1 MIIINEIILDNYVN
15 KLKINNI
22 REYAKTQNINLKN
35 NEDEIIYN
43 FIKNNYKKLFKENY
57 NEELIKEL
65 KCKLSF
71 DTYNKVNL
79 LYKEAKEKIR
89 N

>member
-1 MIIINEIILDNYVN
+1 MNEVFLN
-15 KLKINNI
+15 KYIDKLTINNI
-22 REYAKTQNINLKN
+22 NEYAKNQNIKLIN

-43 FIKNNYKKLFKENY
+43 FIKKNYKNLYNENY
-57 NEELIKEL
+57 SEDLIKEL
-65 KCKLSF
+65 KCSLSF
-71 DTYNKVNL
+71 NTYEKINA

>member
-1 MIIINEIILDNYVN
+1 MFDNYIK
-15 KLKINNI
+15 KLKIENI
-22 REYAKTQNINLKN
+22 NEYAKMQNIILIN

-43 FIKNNYKKLFKENY
+43 FIKNNYKILFKENY

-71 DTYNKVNL
+71 DTYIKINN

>member
-1 MIIINEIILDNYVN
+1 MNEIILSKYID
-15 KLKINNI
+15 KLTIKHIN
-22 REYAKTQNINLKN
+22 EYANNQNIKLIN

-43 FIKNNYKKLFKENY
+43 FIKNNYKKLY
-57 NEELIKEL
+57 NEKYDESLIKDL
-65 KCKLSF
+65 KCSLTF
-71 DTYNKVNL
+71 NTYEKIKS